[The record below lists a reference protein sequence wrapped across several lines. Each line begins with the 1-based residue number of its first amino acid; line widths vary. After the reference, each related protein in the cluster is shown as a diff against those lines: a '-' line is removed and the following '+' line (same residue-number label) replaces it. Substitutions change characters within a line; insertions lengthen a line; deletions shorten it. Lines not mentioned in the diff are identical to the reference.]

1 MKIVS
6 VSAFT
11 TLALFTFASA
21 APIDPIDA
29 LKKRG
34 STYTGTATWYE
45 PASDGGSEG
54 ACGGVHIDN
63 NSPYVALNH
72 AQYGNMNKN
81 STWCG
86 KKIKITGSAG
96 STTATIMDACP
107 GCGENDLDLTPVLFK
122 KVVGSMSKGV
132 GTITWEAV

>member
-1 MKIVS
+1 MKVVS

-11 TLALFTFASA
+11 ILALFTFASA
-21 APIDPIDA
+21 APIDSIDA
-29 LKKRG
+29 LTKRG

-72 AQYGNMNKN
+72 AQLKSLVLLVALLPRLWMLAQDVAKM
-81 STWCG
+81 T
-86 KKIKITGSAG
+86 
-96 STTATIMDACP
+96 
-107 GCGENDLDLTPVLFK
+107 LT
-122 KVVGSMSKGV
+122 
-132 GTITWEAV
+132 